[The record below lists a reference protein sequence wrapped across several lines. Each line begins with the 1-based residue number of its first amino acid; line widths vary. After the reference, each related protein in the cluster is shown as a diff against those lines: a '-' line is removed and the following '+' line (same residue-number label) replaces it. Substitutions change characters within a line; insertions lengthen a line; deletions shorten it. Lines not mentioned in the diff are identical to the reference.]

1 LKLGYIKSATVVIA
15 TCLLAGCFFNDT
27 ATTEIYTEQMYGRID
42 SLLEEQQKSQQMIQ
56 DLRTELA
63 EERESRVRYQAQMGL
78 TLKELEESIR
88 ILSSQLEDQ
97 ALMNQRSG
105 TGTGRLYPLPAPG
118 ARARGT
124 PDSAAAGDSARAAG
138 GSDGAKAAEE
148 LYRTSY
154 MDITRGNYA
163 LAIQGF
169 QNYLVRYPAGAH
181 LSEVHYYLAECYYAE
196 DRHLEAV
203 AEFQYVIREF
213 TDSRLVPAAYLKSG
227 LCYVALEEKNLAEKS
242 FQELIDKH
250 PDTEEAK
257 QAQDELERL
266 QQ

>member
-1 LKLGYIKSATVVIA
+1 LKLGFVKSGAVVIA
-15 TCLLAGCFFNDT
+15 ACLLAGCYGKQMVKGP
-27 ATTEIYTEQMYGRID
+27 IYTEQIYGRID
-42 SLLEEQQKSQQMIQ
+42 SLLEEQAKSQQTIR
-56 DLRTELA
+56 DLRTDLA
-63 EERESRVRYQAQMGL
+63 EEREARVRYQAQMGL

-88 ILSSQLEDQ
+88 ILTSRLEDQ
-97 ALMNQRSG
+97 ALNHQRSG
-105 TGTGRLYPLPAPG
+105 AGTGRLYPLPVPG
-118 ARARGT
+118 AQVAS
-124 PDSAAAGDSARAAG
+124 DSAAAPGDSARAAG
-138 GSDGAKAAEE
+138 GVSANAAEE

-169 QNYLVRYPAGAH
+169 QNYLVRYPAGSH

-203 AEFQYVIREF
+203 AEFQYVVREF
-213 TDSRLVPAAYLKSG
+213 PDSHLVPAAYLKSG
-227 LCYVALEEKNLAEKS
+227 LCYVALEERNLAEKS
-242 FQELIDKH
+242 FQELIEKH

-257 QAQDELERL
+257 QAQDELERF